1 MRYYVG
7 VFEDEDDREDFVN
20 HEWVRLCQA
29 DSKQVLINK
38 ATAERLRIDANK
50 WCRTLPLASRGKGP
64 YSDTNKAT
72 RLRNNMGSASSLLRQ
87 IIRCLLAPTF
97 CYRLHIG
104 RCASLVYK

>member
-50 WCRTLPLASRGKGP
+50 WCRIASIGVKVEGNIYHIP
-64 YSDTNKAT
+64 T
-72 RLRNNMGSASSLLRQ
+72 RIRQ
-87 IIRCLLAPTF
+87 RD
-97 CYRLHIG
+97 
-104 RCASLVYK
+104 